1 MYGDM
6 QVSSADVGCTITASA
21 ISAEKIPLS
30 SIVFPIVFSAT
41 IAQMLTPSHK
51 PANRFRKPFKPMMAL
66 VVIGL
71 TAASLQLTGVAAAP
85 DADGLHKVGL
95 ADSRVG
101 YESVSYV
108 TDSKVVIQTLGK
120 RQSLYMLSMNPP
132 LGLPKASRQLNPDEI
147 DLGRQLFFDRRLSK
161 NETLSCAMC
170 HIPEQGFTQNELAT
184 PVGHLGKGVRRN
196 VPSLYNVAF
205 AENLFLDG
213 REQSLEA
220 QIWSPLLAENEMA
233 NDSRAAVLAKM
244 TSDARYMAR
253 FADVFD
259 EGLTEASLGRA
270 LAAYQRALLSGDSA
284 FDRWYFGGETAVG
297 MGSAAEDYPPLAA
310 RGFAVFQDK
319 GCASCHRFSDSSALF
334 TDGQFHNTGTGYRRA
349 GRALRPPS
357 VQLAPGIFVV
367 ATVDAETETF
377 TDDGRYEVT
386 GREADKWR
394 YRTPSLRNVAL
405 TSPYMHDGSI
415 ATLEEVVLF
424 YAEGGGGDPAQDPR
438 MLSVRLTQSEQ
449 EALVAFLH
457 TLTSNHVDALVSD
470 ARSVAIGERT
480 AGGQ

>member
-1 MYGDM
+1 ML
-6 QVSSADVGCTITASA
+6 SPSAKS
-21 ISAEKIPLS
+21 
-30 SIVFPIVFSAT
+30 
-41 IAQMLTPSHK
+41 
-51 PANRFRKPFKPMMAL
+51 ANRFRAPVKR
-66 VVIGL
+66 
-71 TAASLQLTGVAAAP
+71 VAALYLGSLSLLCLPLAGGFAATANP
-85 DADGLHKVGL
+85 VTDGVHKVGL

-108 TDSKVVIQTLGK
+108 TDSKVVIQSLGE
-120 RQSLYMLSMNPP
+120 RQPLYELTANPP
-132 LGLPKASRQLNPDEI
+132 LGLPPVTSQLDPAEI
-147 DLGRQLFFDRRLSK
+147 DLGRELFFDRRLSK

-233 NDSRAAVLAKM
+233 NESREAVLAKLAM
-244 TSDARYMAR
+244 NARYSAR
-253 FADVFD
+253 FAKTFN
-259 EGLTEASLGRA
+259 EGLTEKTLGRA
-270 LAAYQRALLSGDSA
+270 LAAYQRALLSGDSP
-284 FDRWYFGGETAVG
+284 FDQWYFASD
-297 MGSAAEDYPPLAA
+297 GSADIGLGADGYPPLAA
-310 RGFAVFQDK
+310 RGFAVFQNK
-319 GCASCHRFSDSSALF
+319 GCASCHRINDSSALF

-357 VQLAPGIFVV
+357 VQLAPGVFVV
-367 ATVDAETETF
+367 PTVDAETETF
-377 TDDGRYEVT
+377 IDYGRFEVT

-405 TSPYMHDGSI
+405 TGPYMHDGSI
-415 ATLEEVVLF
+415 ATLEAVVAF
-424 YAEGGGGDPAQDPR
+424 YAKGGGGDPAQDPR
-438 MLSVRLTQSEQ
+438 TRSVELTLSDQK
-449 EALVAFLH
+449 ALVAFLR
-457 TLTSNHVDALVSD
+457 TLTSSHVDALVSD
-470 ARSVAIGERT
+470 ARSVTIGERT

>member
-1 MYGDM
+1 M
-6 QVSSADVGCTITASA
+6 QVSSADVGCTTTASA
-21 ISAEKIPLS
+21 TSAEKIPLS

-41 IAQMLTPSHK
+41 IAVMLTPSDK
-51 PANRFRKPFKPMMAL
+51 PANRFRKPFKPVMAL
-66 VVIGL
+66 AVIGL
-71 TAASLQLTGVAAAP
+71 TAACLQLTGVAATADVP
-85 DADGLHKVGL
+85 DADGPHKVGL

-120 RQSLYMLSMNPP
+120 RQPLYVLSMNPP
-132 LGLPKASRQLNPDEI
+132 LGLPRVSRRLDPEEI

-233 NDSRAAVLAKM
+233 NDSREAVLAKLAL
-244 TSDARYMAR
+244 DARYMAR
-253 FADVFD
+253 FAEVFN

-284 FDRWYFGGETAVG
+284 FDRWYFGGETAVRIG
-297 MGSAAEDYPPLAA
+297 LVAEDYPALAA
-310 RGFAVFQDK
+310 RGFTVFQDK
-319 GCASCHRFSDSSALF
+319 GCASCHRLSDSSALF
-334 TDGQFHNTGTGYRRA
+334 TDGEFHNTGTGYRRA

-357 VQLAPGIFVV
+357 VQLAPGVFVV
-367 ATVDAETETF
+367 PTVDAETETF

-386 GREADKWR
+386 GREVDKWR

-415 ATLEEVVLF
+415 ATLEEVVAF

-438 MLSVRLTQSEQ
+438 TRSVQLTETDQ
-449 EALVAFLH
+449 EALVAFLQ
-457 TLTSNHVDALVSD
+457 TLTSSHVDALVSD
-470 ARSVAIGERT
+470 ARSVTIGERA

>member
-1 MYGDM
+1 
-6 QVSSADVGCTITASA
+6 
-21 ISAEKIPLS
+21 
-30 SIVFPIVFSAT
+30 
-41 IAQMLTPSHK
+41 MLTPSVK
-51 PANRFRKPFKPMMAL
+51 TANGFRTPVKRGAAL
-66 VVIGL
+66 YWGGL
-71 TAASLQLTGVAAAP
+71 SLLCLPLVDAAAATDTP
-85 DADGLHKVGL
+85 VTDGVHKVGL

-108 TDSKVVIQTLGK
+108 TDSKVVIQTLGE
-120 RQSLYMLSMNPP
+120 RQPLYELSVNPP
-132 LGLPKASRQLNPDEI
+132 LGLPEVSSQLDPAEI
-147 DLGRQLFFDRRLSK
+147 DLGRELFFDRRLSK

-205 AENLFLDG
+205 AKDLFLDG
-213 REQSLEA
+213 REQSLET

-233 NDSRAAVLAKM
+233 NDSREAVLAKLASN
-244 TSDARYMAR
+244 TFYRSR
-253 FADVFD
+253 FAEIFE
-259 EGLTEASLGRA
+259 EGLTQSTLGRA
-270 LAAYQRALLSGDSA
+270 LAAYQRALLSGDSP
-284 FDRWYFGGETAVG
+284 FDRWYFGGEELPVKK
-297 MGSAAEDYPPLAA
+297 GSGAEGYPALAA

-319 GCASCHRFSDSSALF
+319 GCAACHRINDSSALF
-334 TDGQFHNTGTGYRRA
+334 TDAQFHNTGTGYLRA

-367 ATVDAETETF
+367 PTVDAETETF
-377 TDDGRYEVT
+377 IDDGRYEVT

-405 TSPYMHDGSI
+405 TGPYMHDGSV
-415 ATLEEVVLF
+415 ATLEAVVAF

-438 MLSVRLTQSEQ
+438 TQSVQLTQSDQ
-449 EALVAFLH
+449 DALVAFLK
-457 TLTSNHVDALVSD
+457 TLTSSHVDALVSD
-470 ARSVAIGERT
+470 ARSVTIGERT

>member
-1 MYGDM
+1 M
-6 QVSSADVGCTITASA
+6 
-21 ISAEKIPLS
+21 
-30 SIVFPIVFSAT
+30 
-41 IAQMLTPSHK
+41 IA
-51 PANRFRKPFKPMMAL
+51 A
-66 VVIGL
+66 
-71 TAASLQLTGVAAAP
+71 VAATDTP
-85 DADGLHKVGL
+85 LTDAAHRVGL

-101 YESVSYV
+101 YESASYV
-108 TDSKVVIQTLGK
+108 TDSKGVIQTLGE
-120 RQSLYMLSMNPP
+120 RQPLFQLSVNPP
-132 LGLPKASRQLNPDEI
+132 LGLPAVPNHLDPAEI
-147 DLGRQLFFDRRLSK
+147 DLGRELFFDRRLSK

-205 AENLFLDG
+205 AEALFLDG

-233 NDSRAAVLAKM
+233 NESREAVLAKLA
-244 TSDARYMAR
+244 SNRLYRAR
-253 FADVFD
+253 FAETFD
-259 EGLTEASLGRA
+259 EGLTERTLGRA
-270 LAAYQRALLSGDSA
+270 LAAYQRALLSGDSP
-284 FDRWYFGGETAVG
+284 FDRWYFGGDEV
-297 MGSAAEDYPPLAA
+297 SAKTGGAANAYPALAA

-319 GCASCHRFSDSSALF
+319 GCASCHHINDSSALF

-357 VQLAPGIFVV
+357 VQLAPGVFVV
-367 ATVDAETETF
+367 PTVDAETETF

-405 TSPYMHDGSI
+405 TGPYMHDGSI
-415 ATLEEVVLF
+415 ATLEGVVAF

-438 MLSVRLTQSEQ
+438 TRSVQLTQSDQ
-449 EALVAFLH
+449 VALVAFLR
-457 TLTSNHVDALVSD
+457 TLTSSHVDALVSD
-470 ARSVAIGERT
+470 ARSVAIGERS

>member
-1 MYGDM
+1 
-6 QVSSADVGCTITASA
+6 
-21 ISAEKIPLS
+21 
-30 SIVFPIVFSAT
+30 
-41 IAQMLTPSHK
+41 MLTPSDK
-51 PANRFRKPFKPMMAL
+51 PANRFRTLTKRAVAL
-66 VVIGL
+66 CLYAFSLLCLPLAHVF
-71 TAASLQLTGVAAAP
+71 AATETPVTDGV
-85 DADGLHKVGL
+85 HRVGL

-101 YESVSYV
+101 YETVSYV
-108 TDSKVVIQTLGK
+108 TDSKVVIKTLGK
-120 RQSLYMLSMNPP
+120 RQPLYELSVTPP
-132 LGLPKASRQLNPDEI
+132 LGLPAVTSQLDPAEI

-205 AENLFLDG
+205 AEALFLDG

-220 QIWSPLLAENEMA
+220 QIWSPLLANNEMA
-233 NDSRAAVLAKM
+233 NDSREAVLAKLASNDFY
-244 TSDARYMAR
+244 TKR
-253 FADVFD
+253 FAEIFE
-259 EGLTEASLGRA
+259 EGLTQSTLGRA
-270 LAAYQRALLSGDSA
+270 LAAYQRALLSGDSP
-284 FDRWYFGGETAVG
+284 FDRWYFGGEELPIKK
-297 MGSAAEDYPPLAA
+297 GSGAEGYPALAA

-319 GCASCHRFSDSSALF
+319 GCATCHRIDDSSALF
-334 TDGQFHNTGTGYRRA
+334 TDGQFHNTGTGYLRA
-349 GRALRPPS
+349 SRALRPPS

-367 ATVDAETETF
+367 PTVDAETETF

-405 TSPYMHDGSI
+405 TGPYMHDGSV
-415 ATLEEVVLF
+415 ATLEAVVAF

-438 MLSVRLTQSEQ
+438 TQSVQLTQSDQ
-449 EALVAFLH
+449 DALVAFLK
-457 TLTSNHVDALVSD
+457 TLTSSHVDALVSD
-470 ARSVAIGERT
+470 ARSVTIGERT

>member
-1 MYGDM
+1 
-6 QVSSADVGCTITASA
+6 
-21 ISAEKIPLS
+21 LS
-30 SIVFPIVFSAT
+30 GLFVLCFP
-41 IAQMLTPSHK
+41 
-51 PANRFRKPFKPMMAL
+51 
-66 VVIGL
+66 L
-71 TAASLQLTGVAAAP
+71 TAVFAATDTPVTGEV
-85 DADGLHKVGL
+85 HKVGL
-95 ADSRVG
+95 ADSRAG

-108 TDSKVVIQTLGK
+108 TDSKVVIQTLGD
-120 RQSLYMLSMNPP
+120 RQPLFKLSVNPP
-132 LGLPKASRQLNPDEI
+132 LGLPAVTSQLDPAEI

-205 AENLFLDG
+205 AEALFLDG

-233 NDSRAAVLAKM
+233 NESREAMLAKLA
-244 TSDARYMAR
+244 SNDFYRKR
-253 FADVFD
+253 FAEIFA
-259 EGLTEASLGRA
+259 EGLTESTLGRA
-270 LAAYQRALLSGDSA
+270 LAAYQRALLSGDSP
-284 FDRWYFGGETAVG
+284 FDRWYFGREELPTKK
-297 MGSAAEDYPPLAA
+297 GSGAEGYPALAA
-310 RGFAVFQDK
+310 RGFAVFQGK
-319 GCASCHRFSDSSALF
+319 GCAACHRINDSSALF
-334 TDGQFHNTGTGYRRA
+334 TDGQFHNTGTGYLRA
-349 GRALRPPS
+349 GRALRPPL

-367 ATVDAETETF
+367 PTIDAETETF

-405 TSPYMHDGSI
+405 TGPYMHDGSI
-415 ATLEEVVLF
+415 ATLEAVVAF

-438 MLSVRLTQSEQ
+438 TRSVQLTQSDQ
-449 EALVAFLH
+449 EALVAFLM
-457 TLTSNHVDALVSD
+457 TLTSSHVDVLVSD
-470 ARSVAIGERT
+470 ARSVTIGERT

>member
-1 MYGDM
+1 
-6 QVSSADVGCTITASA
+6 
-21 ISAEKIPLS
+21 
-30 SIVFPIVFSAT
+30 
-41 IAQMLTPSHK
+41 MLTPSDK
-51 PANRFRKPFKPMMAL
+51 PANRFRTLTKRAVAL
-66 VVIGL
+66 CLYAFSLLCLPLAHVF
-71 TAASLQLTGVAAAP
+71 AATDTPVTDGV
-85 DADGLHKVGL
+85 HRVGL

-101 YESVSYV
+101 YETVSYV
-108 TDSKVVIQTLGK
+108 TDSKVVIKTLGK
-120 RQSLYMLSMNPP
+120 RQPLYELSVTPP
-132 LGLPKASRQLNPDEI
+132 LGLPAVTSQLDPAEI

-205 AENLFLDG
+205 AEALFLDG

-220 QIWSPLLAENEMA
+220 QIWSPLLANNEMA
-233 NDSRAAVLAKM
+233 NDSREAVLAKLASNDFY
-244 TSDARYMAR
+244 TKR
-253 FADVFD
+253 FAEIFE
-259 EGLTEASLGRA
+259 EGLTQSTLGRV
-270 LAAYQRALLSGDSA
+270 LAAYQRALLSGDSP
-284 FDRWYFGGETAVG
+284 FDRWYFGGEELPIKK
-297 MGSAAEDYPPLAA
+297 GSGAESYPALAA

-319 GCASCHRFSDSSALF
+319 GCAACHRIDDSSALF
-334 TDGQFHNTGTGYRRA
+334 TDGQFHNTGTGYLRA
-349 GRALRPPS
+349 GRALRPLS

-367 ATVDAETETF
+367 PAVDAETETF

-405 TSPYMHDGSI
+405 TGPYMHDGSV
-415 ATLEEVVLF
+415 ATLEAVVAF

-438 MLSVRLTQSEQ
+438 TQSVQLTQSDQ
-449 EALVAFLH
+449 DALVAFLK
-457 TLTSNHVDALVSD
+457 TLTSSHVDALVSD
-470 ARSVAIGERT
+470 ARSVTIGERT

>member
-1 MYGDM
+1 ML
-6 QVSSADVGCTITASA
+6 SPSAKTANCFRNPVKRGT
-21 ISAEKIPLS
+21 ELCLS
-30 SIVFPIVFSAT
+30 GLFVLCFP
-41 IAQMLTPSHK
+41 
-51 PANRFRKPFKPMMAL
+51 
-66 VVIGL
+66 L
-71 TAASLQLTGVAAAP
+71 TAVFAATDTP
-85 DADGLHKVGL
+85 VTDQVHKVGL
-95 ADSRVG
+95 ADSRAG

-108 TDSKVVIQTLGK
+108 TDSKVVIQTLGE
-120 RQSLYMLSMNPP
+120 RQPLFKLSVNPP
-132 LGLPKASRQLNPDEI
+132 LGLPAVTSQLDPAEI

-205 AENLFLDG
+205 AEALFLDG

-233 NDSRAAVLAKM
+233 NESREAVLAKLA
-244 TSDARYMAR
+244 SNDFYRKR
-253 FADVFD
+253 FAEIFA
-259 EGLTEASLGRA
+259 EGLTESTLGRA
-270 LAAYQRALLSGDSA
+270 LAAYQRALLSGDSP
-284 FDRWYFGGETAVG
+284 FDRWYFGREELPTKK
-297 MGSAAEDYPPLAA
+297 GSGAEGYPALAA
-310 RGFAVFQDK
+310 RGFAVFQGK
-319 GCASCHRFSDSSALF
+319 GCAACHRINDSSALF
-334 TDGQFHNTGTGYRRA
+334 TDGQFHNTGTGYLRA
-349 GRALRPPS
+349 GRALRPPL

-367 ATVDAETETF
+367 PTIDAETETF

-405 TSPYMHDGSI
+405 TGPYMHDGSI
-415 ATLEEVVLF
+415 ATLEAVVAF

-438 MLSVRLTQSEQ
+438 TRSVQLTQSDQ
-449 EALVAFLH
+449 EALVAFLM
-457 TLTSNHVDALVSD
+457 TLTSSHVDVLVSD
-470 ARSVAIGERT
+470 ARSVTIGERT

>member
-1 MYGDM
+1 
-6 QVSSADVGCTITASA
+6 
-21 ISAEKIPLS
+21 
-30 SIVFPIVFSAT
+30 
-41 IAQMLTPSHK
+41 MLTPSDK
-51 PANRFRKPFKPMMAL
+51 PANRFRTLTKRAVAL
-66 VVIGL
+66 CLYAFSLLCLPLAHVF
-71 TAASLQLTGVAAAP
+71 AATDTPVTDGV
-85 DADGLHKVGL
+85 HRVGL

-101 YESVSYV
+101 YETVSYV
-108 TDSKVVIQTLGK
+108 TDSKVVIKTLGK
-120 RQSLYMLSMNPP
+120 RQPLYELSVTPP
-132 LGLPKASRQLNPDEI
+132 LGLPAVTSQLDPAEI

-205 AENLFLDG
+205 AEALFLDG

-220 QIWSPLLAENEMA
+220 QIWSPLLANNEMA
-233 NDSRAAVLAKM
+233 NDSREAVLAKLASNDFY
-244 TSDARYMAR
+244 TKR
-253 FADVFD
+253 FAEIFE
-259 EGLTEASLGRA
+259 EGLTQSTLGRV
-270 LAAYQRALLSGDSA
+270 LAAYQRALLSGDSP
-284 FDRWYFGGETAVG
+284 FDRWYFGGEELPIKK
-297 MGSAAEDYPPLAA
+297 GSGAESYPALAA

-319 GCASCHRFSDSSALF
+319 GCAACHRIDDSSALF
-334 TDGQFHNTGTGYRRA
+334 TDGQFHNTGTGYLRA
-349 GRALRPPS
+349 GRALRPLS

-367 ATVDAETETF
+367 PAVDAETETF

-405 TSPYMHDGSI
+405 TGPYMHDGSI
-415 ATLEEVVLF
+415 ATLEAVVAF

-438 MLSVRLTQSEQ
+438 IQSVQLTQSDQ
-449 EALVAFLH
+449 DALVAFLR
-457 TLTSNHVDALVSD
+457 TLTSSHVDALVSD
-470 ARSVAIGERT
+470 ARSVTIGERT

>member
-1 MYGDM
+1 M
-6 QVSSADVGCTITASA
+6 Q
-21 ISAEKIPLS
+21 
-30 SIVFPIVFSAT
+30 
-41 IAQMLTPSHK
+41 SH
-51 PANRFRKPFKPMMAL
+51 R
-66 VVIGL
+66 
-71 TAASLQLTGVAAAP
+71 
-85 DADGLHKVGL
+85 VGL

-101 YESVSYV
+101 YESASYV
-108 TDSKVVIQTLGK
+108 TDSKGVIQTLGE
-120 RQSLYMLSMNPP
+120 RQPLFELSVNPP
-132 LGLPKASRQLNPDEI
+132 LGLPAVPTHLDPAEI

-205 AENLFLDG
+205 AEDLFLDG

-233 NDSRAAVLAKM
+233 NESREAVLAKLA
-244 TSDARYMAR
+244 SNRLYRAR
-253 FADVFD
+253 FAETFD
-259 EGLTEASLGRA
+259 EGLTERTLGRA
-270 LAAYQRALLSGDSA
+270 LAAYQRALLSGDSP
-284 FDRWYFGGETAVG
+284 FDRWYFGGEEV
-297 MGSAAEDYPPLAA
+297 SAKTGRVANGYPALAA

-319 GCASCHRFSDSSALF
+319 GCASCHHINDSSALF

-367 ATVDAETETF
+367 PTVDAETETF

-415 ATLEEVVLF
+415 TTLEGVVAF

-438 MLSVRLTQSEQ
+438 TRSVQLTQSDQ
-449 EALVAFLH
+449 VALVAFLR
-457 TLTSNHVDALVSD
+457 TLTSSHVDALVSD
-470 ARSVAIGERT
+470 ARSVAIGERS

>member
-1 MYGDM
+1 ML
-6 QVSSADVGCTITASA
+6 SPSA
-21 ISAEKIPLS
+21 
-30 SIVFPIVFSAT
+30 
-41 IAQMLTPSHK
+41 K
-51 PANRFRKPFKPMMAL
+51 PANRFLTPVKRG
-66 VVIGL
+66 VVLCLGGVSLLCLPLIGVL
-71 TAASLQLTGVAAAP
+71 ADAGAP
-85 DADGLHKVGL
+85 VTDGTHKVGL

-108 TDSKVVIQTLGK
+108 TDSKVVIQALGE
-120 RQSLYMLSMNPP
+120 RQPLYELSVNAP
-132 LGLPKASRQLNPDEI
+132 LGLPAVTRQLAPAEI

-205 AENLFLDG
+205 AEALFLDG

-233 NDSRAAVLAKM
+233 NESREAMLAKLA
-244 TSDARYMAR
+244 SNDFYRKR
-253 FADVFD
+253 FAEIFA
-259 EGLTEASLGRA
+259 EGLTESTLGRA
-270 LAAYQRALLSGDSA
+270 LAAYQRALLSGDSP
-284 FDRWYFGGETAVG
+284 FDRWYFGREELPTKK
-297 MGSAAEDYPPLAA
+297 GSGAEGYPALAA
-310 RGFAVFQDK
+310 RGFAVFQGK
-319 GCASCHRFSDSSALF
+319 GCAACHRINDSSALF
-334 TDGQFHNTGTGYRRA
+334 TDGQFHNTGTGYLRA
-349 GRALRPPS
+349 GRALRPPL

-367 ATVDAETETF
+367 PTIDAETETF

-405 TSPYMHDGSI
+405 TGPYMHDGSI
-415 ATLEEVVLF
+415 ATLESVVAF

-438 MLSVRLTQSEQ
+438 TRSIQLTQSDQ
-449 EALVAFLH
+449 EALVAFLM
-457 TLTSNHVDALVSD
+457 TLTSSHVDVLVSD
-470 ARSVAIGERT
+470 ARSVTIGERT

>member
-1 MYGDM
+1 ML
-6 QVSSADVGCTITASA
+6 SPSAKTANCFRNSVKRVG
-21 ISAEKIPLS
+21 
-30 SIVFPIVFSAT
+30 
-41 IAQMLTPSHK
+41 
-51 PANRFRKPFKPMMAL
+51 AL
-66 VVIGL
+66 CLGGFL
-71 TAASLQLTGVAAAP
+71 WLCLQLTGVFAATAP
-85 DADGLHKVGL
+85 PLTDGAHTVGL
-95 ADSRVG
+95 ADSRAG

-108 TDSKVVIQTLGK
+108 TDSKVVIQTLGD
-120 RQSLYMLSMNPP
+120 RQPLFKLSVNPP
-132 LGLPKASRQLNPDEI
+132 LGLPAVTSQLDPAEI

-205 AENLFLDG
+205 AEALFLDG
-213 REQSLEA
+213 RERSLEA

-233 NDSRAAVLAKM
+233 NESREAVLAKLA
-244 TSDARYMAR
+244 SNDFYRER
-253 FADVFD
+253 FAEIFE
-259 EGLTEASLGRA
+259 EGLTESALGRA
-270 LAAYQRALLSGDSA
+270 LAAYQRALLSGDSP
-284 FDRWYFGGETAVG
+284 FDRWHFGREELPTKK
-297 MGSAAEDYPPLAA
+297 GSGAEGYPALAA
-310 RGFAVFQDK
+310 RGFTVFQDK
-319 GCASCHRFSDSSALF
+319 GCAACHRINDSSALF
-334 TDGQFHNTGTGYRRA
+334 TDGQFHNTGTGYLRA

-367 ATVDAETETF
+367 PTVDAETETF

-405 TSPYMHDGSI
+405 TGPYMHDGSI
-415 ATLEEVVLF
+415 ATLEAVVAF

-438 MLSVRLTQSEQ
+438 TRSVQLTQSDQ
-449 EALVAFLH
+449 EALVAFLM
-457 TLTSNHVDALVSD
+457 TLTSSHVDVLVSD
-470 ARSVAIGERT
+470 ARSVTIGERT